1 MIYIELPK
9 VRKIKMKSVRQEKIL
24 EIINKYEVE
33 TQDDLISRLNAEGF
47 NVTQA
52 TISRDIRQMKL
63 TKVLTGRGT
72 YRYVRGGHK
81 IADSSVRF
89 NNALADS
96 IQRVDYANNII
107 VLKTLPGLAAA
118 VATGIDSIHMVEI
131 LGCIAGDDTIMVV
144 ARDAECAAEIA
155 DKLKHIIKTI

>member
-1 MIYIELPK
+1 
-9 VRKIKMKSVRQEKIL
+9 MKTVRQDKIL
-24 EIINKYEVE
+24 DIISRYDIE
-33 TQDDLISRLNAEGF
+33 TQDDLINMLAKEGF
-47 NVTQA
+47 AVTQA
-52 TISRDIRQMKL
+52 TVSRDIKELKL

-81 IADSSVRF
+81 IEDSSVRF

-144 ARDAECAAEIA
+144 ARDAECATEIA

>member
-1 MIYIELPK
+1 
-9 VRKIKMKSVRQEKIL
+9 MKTVRQDKIL
-24 EIINKYEVE
+24 DIISRYDIE
-33 TQDDLISRLNAEGF
+33 TQDDLINMLAKEGF
-47 NVTQA
+47 AVTQA
-52 TISRDIRQMKL
+52 TVSRDIKELKL

>member
-1 MIYIELPK
+1 
-9 VRKIKMKSVRQEKIL
+9 MKTARQDKIL
-24 EIINKYEVE
+24 DIISRYDVE
-33 TQDDLISRLNAEGF
+33 TQDDLINMLAKEGF
-47 NVTQA
+47 AVTQA
-52 TISRDIRQMKL
+52 TVSREIKELKL

>member
-1 MIYIELPK
+1 
-9 VRKIKMKSVRQEKIL
+9 MKTVRQDKIL
-24 EIINKYEVE
+24 DIISRYDIE
-33 TQDDLISRLNAEGF
+33 TQDDLINMLAKEGF
-47 NVTQA
+47 AVTQA
-52 TISRDIRQMKL
+52 TVSRDIKELKL

-81 IADSSVRF
+81 ISDSSVRF

>member
-1 MIYIELPK
+1 
-9 VRKIKMKSVRQEKIL
+9 MKTARQDKIL
-24 EIINKYEVE
+24 DIISRYDVE
-33 TQDDLISRLNAEGF
+33 TQDDLINMLAKEGF
-47 NVTQA
+47 AVTQA
-52 TISRDIRQMKL
+52 TVSRDIKELKL

-96 IQRVDYANNII
+96 IQRVDYANNLI

-118 VATGIDSIHMVEI
+118 VATGIDAIHMVEI

-144 ARDAECAAEIA
+144 ARDAESAAEIA